1 MPTNSVLIAFSQYKM
16 PNSLSADFLVHLEK
30 RVLAGTKPK
39 HMMRV
44 RNPPSRFIDS
54 QARERKHDGDK
65 AAKKNVKKRND
76 NKKGKRKY
84 DDLHEESDDESVGRL
99 VSKHCKGPKR
109 FGVRK
114 SYEQAEVRKA
124 MARFFIESGDDE
136 SVNGEE
142 SIIKTVEEK
151 ATDPSLL
158 DGDDINRKI
167 ESDRA
172 KHREENRLTKRT
184 KTSHGLEKMRIDRGL
199 RITLKN
205 SNNTNCNNVI
215 NNNYHY
221 NFSVDGS
228 TGLRPPY
235 PHHPNVQL
243 FPSCIQNLPYPYI
256 GQYQAPVHPVMLQH
270 HQQFHPAPVNVGYLA
285 ASSLMGQIDHHLGKF
300 RSMHTDER
308 SKKWLMRFMQAL
320 AIHQNHPGSL
330 RSGYNTADSSMSDWY
345 SRQRMKLHSLTQ
357 EKRVLLSMIGLK

>member
-1 MPTNSVLIAFSQYKM
+1 M

-54 QARERKHDGDK
+54 QAREWKHDEEK
-65 AAKKNVKKRND
+65 AAQKKKNAKKRND

-84 DDLHEESDDESVGRL
+84 DDLHEESEDESVGRL

-114 SYEQAEVRKA
+114 SYEQAEVREAK
-124 MARFFIESGDDE
+124 ARFFIESDDDE

-151 ATDPSLL
+151 ATDPCLL
-158 DGDDINRKI
+158 DGDKINRKI

-172 KHREENRLTKRT
+172 KHREENRLTKRN
-184 KTSHGLEKMRIDRGL
+184 KTSQSLEKMRIDREV

-205 SNNTNCNNVI
+205 SNNTNCNNVV

-228 TGLRPPY
+228 TGLRAPN
-235 PHHPNVQL
+235 PHHPNFQL
-243 FPSCIQNLPYPYI
+243 FPSSIQNLPYPYI
-256 GQYQAPVHPVMLQH
+256 GHYQAPPVHPLMLQH
-270 HQQFHPAPVNVGYLA
+270 HQQFHPAP
-285 ASSLMGQIDHHLGKF
+285 
-300 RSMHTDER
+300 
-308 SKKWLMRFMQAL
+308 
-320 AIHQNHPGSL
+320 
-330 RSGYNTADSSMSDWY
+330 
-345 SRQRMKLHSLTQ
+345 
-357 EKRVLLSMIGLK
+357 